1 MMEIPASPTDA
12 SREMT
17 GSILNLDGIAAR
29 IRAELA
35 VKNAAR
41 DKALGESRELIRYCS
56 LAIRAIHRAEYA
68 AADPLLA
75 AAWKLVLTLQSDLAP
90 HPDLYSAGY
99 VQDALREYAE
109 ARSVLALVQGQPVP
123 EPGEI
128 RVPSPAYLNGL
139 AEAVGEL
146 RRYVLDSLRRGDDS
160 RLEGILR
167 SMDEIYTVL
176 ISMDYPDALTA
187 NLRRTTDVTRGIIE
201 KTRGDLT
208 YAQQQ
213 RSLERSLHAFEL
225 RVMEQ
230 VSQRRGEKD

>member
-1 MMEIPASPTDA
+1 MTEAQAASPEA
-12 SREMT
+12 VSQIC
-17 GSILNLDGIAAR
+17 GFIPNLDAIAAR
-29 IRAELA
+29 IRSELT
-35 VKNAAR
+35 VKSAAR
-41 DKALGESRELIRYCS
+41 DKALGESRELTRHCS
-56 LAIRAIHRAEYA
+56 LAIRAIHRAEFA
-68 AADPLLA
+68 AAEPFLA
-75 AAWKLVLTLQSDLAP
+75 AAWSLVLTLQRDLAP

-99 VQDALREYAE
+99 VQDALKEYAE
-109 ARSVLALVQGQPVP
+109 ARCVLALVLGQPVP
-123 EPGEI
+123 DPVAI

-167 SMDEIYTVL
+167 NMDEIFTVL
-176 ISMDYPDALTA
+176 VSMDYPDALTA

-213 RSLERSLHAFEL
+213 RSLERSLHSFEL
-225 RVMEQ
+225 RVLGQ
-230 VSQRRGEKD
+230 VSQERGEEN

>member
-1 MMEIPASPTDA
+1 MTDA
-12 SREMT
+12 QATPPEAAREMS
-17 GSILNLDGIAAR
+17 GSIPNLDAIAAR
-29 IRAELA
+29 IRSELT
-35 VKNAAR
+35 VKSVAR
-41 DKALGESRELIRYCS
+41 DKALGESRELTRHCS
-56 LAIRAIHRAEYA
+56 LAIRAIHRAEFA
-68 AADPLLA
+68 SAEPLLA
-75 AAWKLVLTLQSDLAP
+75 AAWNLVRTLQSDLNA

-99 VQDALREYAE
+99 VQDALKEYAE
-109 ARSVLALVQGQPVP
+109 ARSLLALVLGQPVP
-123 EPGEI
+123 DPEAI

-176 ISMDYPDALTA
+176 VSMDYPDALTA

-213 RSLERSLHAFEL
+213 RSLERSLRAFEL
-225 RVMEQ
+225 RVMRQ
-230 VSQRRGEKD
+230 VGQELGEKG

>member
-1 MMEIPASPTDA
+1 MKEAQASPTEA
-12 SREMT
+12 AMEM
-17 GSILNLDGIAAR
+17 GGAIPNLDAIAAR
-29 IRAELA
+29 IRSELT
-35 VKNAAR
+35 VKSAAR
-41 DKALGESRELIRYCS
+41 DKALGESRELIRHCS
-56 LAIRAIHRAEYA
+56 LAIRAIHRGEFA
-68 AADPLLA
+68 AAEPLLA
-75 AAWKLVLTLQSDLAP
+75 AAWTLVLALQSDLAT

-99 VQDALREYAE
+99 VQDALKEYAE
-109 ARSVLALVQGQPVP
+109 ARSVLALVLGQPVP
-123 EPGEI
+123 DPEAI
-128 RVPSPAYLNGL
+128 RVPFPAYLNGL

-167 SMDEIYTVL
+167 CMDEIYTVL
-176 ISMDYPDALTA
+176 VSMDYPDALTA

-225 RVMEQ
+225 RVLGQ
-230 VSQRRGEKD
+230 VGQDLGEKE

>member
-1 MMEIPASPTDA
+1 MTDA
-12 SREMT
+12 HDSVRPPDT
-17 GSILNLDGIAAR
+17 ALASAISNLDDIAAR
-29 IRAELA
+29 IRNELT

-41 DKALGESRELIRYCS
+41 DKALGESRELIRHCS
-56 LAIRAIHRAEYA
+56 LAIRAIHRSEYTAAE
-68 AADPLLA
+68 PLLA
-75 AAWKLVLTLQSDLAP
+75 AGWNLVQTLRSDLSP

-99 VQDALREYAE
+99 VQDALKEYAE

-123 EPGEI
+123 DPEQI
-128 RVPSPAYLNGL
+128 LVPSPAYLNGL

-146 RRYVLDSLRRGDDS
+146 RRFVLDSLRRGDHS
-160 RLEGILR
+160 RLEAILR

-176 ISMDYPDALTA
+176 VTMDYPDALTA

-213 RSLERSLHAFEL
+213 RSLEQSLRDFES
-225 RVMEQ
+225 RVMRQTEQ
-230 VSQRRGEKD
+230 IHEEMP

>member
-1 MMEIPASPTDA
+1 MTEDPPTANVASGETG
-12 SREMT
+12 
-17 GSILNLDGIAAR
+17 GSIPNLDGIAAR

-41 DKALGESRELIRYCS
+41 DKALGESRELIRHCS

-75 AAWKLVLTLQSDLAP
+75 AAWDLVQALQGELAP

-99 VQDALREYAE
+99 VQDALKEYAE
-109 ARSVLALVQGQPVP
+109 ARSVLSLVQGQPLP
-123 EPGEI
+123 EPEEI
-128 RVPSPAYLNGL
+128 CVPSPAYLNGL

-187 NLRRTTDVTRGIIE
+187 GLRRTTDVTRGIIE

-213 RSLERSLHAFEL
+213 RSLERSLHAFET
-225 RVMEQ
+225 RVIGQ
-230 VSQRRGEKD
+230 LSHKDGEKD